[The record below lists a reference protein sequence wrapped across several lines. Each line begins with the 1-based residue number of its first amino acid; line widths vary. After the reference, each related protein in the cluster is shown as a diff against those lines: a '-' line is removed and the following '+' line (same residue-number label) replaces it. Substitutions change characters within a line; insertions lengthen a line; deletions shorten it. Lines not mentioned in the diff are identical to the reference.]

1 MVNTCFFPFK
11 EKKYWNFF
19 SDAMN
24 TENIGN
30 PVMFQVNYTKNRNL
44 ANYAFGVTLTILE
57 SLSESFGS
65 VNYNVMNLNSTRI
78 VPLGCTPG
86 KRRRRRRSV
95 DLSKY

>member
-1 MVNTCFFPFK
+1 
-11 EKKYWNFF
+11 
-19 SDAMN
+19 MN

-44 ANYAFGVTLTILE
+44 ANYAFGVTLTISE

-78 VPLGCTPG
+78 VPLGCTSG